1 MAVKKFLHIAFG
13 TIGLAMGLLLPCSVL
28 DANAAPA
35 FSINQLQ
42 GRPLWFVFG
51 AGTGL
56 MAFSAICLVG
66 RCRRRY
72 ERALQ
77 ESETRFRAIAEDQT
91 ELVCRHRPDGTLTFV
106 NEAYCR
112 CFAKNRDELLGQN
125 LLSLVPAT
133 DQADICSLFTS
144 LGPAN
149 PVTTHEHRVLT
160 PEGGIRWQQWTR
172 RAIFNHRNRIV
183 EFQGVGRDITELRE
197 TREALRNSE
206 EMARVLINGTQET
219 LVLLDRD
226 GILLTVN
233 EVGAERLGRKPEEL
247 VGLNIFDNL
256 SDEVALE
263 RRKHFEQVISTG
275 KAVHFE
281 DRCGNLDFV
290 VSLFPVFDRQGE
302 VGQIAVFAL
311 DCTER
316 KRVERA
322 FRERERTLNSILAAA
337 PVGIGLSRNRIMT
350 WASDNLLKMLGYS
363 PHELVGKSTRI
374 LYESEEEYQRA
385 GQANYR
391 AILEQGSGSVETRW
405 VRRNGRAMDILLSSA
420 PLDPADMSEGV
431 TFTAMDV
438 TERKRA
444 VEALNIALAKSR
456 EQRDKTEVILRSMAD
471 GLIFSDSRNRI
482 VLMSES
488 AETML
493 GIPLREVFLQ
503 PLTAALENRQ
513 LVEQLL
519 TVQSGIREES
529 VLELELPD
537 PHGGKPRIVQAK
549 SSAVKNGENRDGGVI
564 TLLRDVSRERDLDR
578 MKSEFIST
586 AAHELRTPLT
596 AVMGFSELLLTR
608 EDLDEEET
616 EYLAIIHKKS
626 EVLEKIIDELLD
638 LARIDSGQVI
648 RLHRDWTDVG
658 LIVRR
663 STGDFQHSCP
673 GHRFTVV
680 APEKAVALVD
690 DQKLFQVME
699 NLLNNA
705 AKFSPEGSLIQVSCE
720 LVDQEIRIS
729 VRDEGIG
736 MTPDEVERVF
746 DKFYRADAS
755 NTAKGGLGLGM
766 AIVKNIIQAHQGRVW
781 VESAPGEG
789 TTVTFSIPVIG
800 PA

>member
-1 MAVKKFLHIAFG
+1 VNRFLRIAFG
-13 TIGLAMGLLLPCSVL
+13 NLAPVLGVLLDCTVL
-28 DANAAPA
+28 HAETARD
-35 FSINQLQ
+35 FSTGQLH
-42 GRPLWFVFG
+42 GSPLWFTFG
-51 AGTGL
+51 AGICL
-56 MAFSAICLVG
+56 MAFSAIWLVS
-66 RCRRRY
+66 RYHKRY
-72 ERALQ
+72 EKALQ

-91 ELVCRHRPDGTLTFV
+91 ELVCRHLPDGTLTFV

-112 CFAKNRDELLGQN
+112 YFARTRDELLGQN
-125 LLSLVPAT
+125 LLSLVPRA
-133 DQADICSLFTS
+133 DQADLCSHLAS
-144 LGPAN
+144 LGPRN
-149 PVTTHEHRVLT
+149 PVTCHEHRVLT
-160 PEGGIRWQQWTR
+160 PEDGIRWQQWTR
-172 RAIFNHRNRIV
+172 RALFDYRNRIV
-183 EFQGVGRDITELRE
+183 EFQGIGRDITELRE
-197 TREALRNSE
+197 TREALRSSE
-206 EMARVLINGTQET
+206 ETARVLINGTQET
-219 LVLLDRD
+219 LVLLDRE

-233 EVGAERLGRKPEEL
+233 QVGAERLGRKQEEL
-247 VGLNIFDNL
+247 IGINIFDSL
-256 SDEVALE
+256 SDEVALQY
-263 RRKHFEQVISTG
+263 RKHFEQVISTG
-275 KAVHFE
+275 QPVRFE

-290 VSLFPVFDRQGE
+290 ISLFPIFDCQGQ
-302 VGQIAVFAL
+302 VGQVAAFAL

-316 KRVERA
+316 KRIERA
-322 FRERERTLNSILAAA
+322 FQERERTLNSILAAA
-337 PVGIGLSRNRIMT
+337 PVGIGLTRNRIMT

-363 PHELVGKSTRI
+363 PHELVGKSIRI

-385 GQANYR
+385 GQTEYR
-391 AILEQGSGSVETRW
+391 TILEQGNSSVETRW
-405 VRRNGRAMDILLSSA
+405 VRRNGRVVDILFSSA
-420 PLDPADMSEGV
+420 PLDPADLSAGV
-431 TFTAMDV
+431 TFTAMDI

-482 VLMSES
+482 VMMSES
-488 AETML
+488 AENML
-493 GIPLREVFLQ
+493 GKPLRDVFLR
-503 PLTAALENRQ
+503 PATETLENRQ

-519 TVQSGIREES
+519 SVQSGDREES
-529 VLELELPD
+529 TIELVLPD
-537 PHGGKPRIVQAK
+537 PRGGKQRIVQAR
-549 SSAVKNGENRDGGVI
+549 SSAVKNGGNSEGGVI

-596 AVMGFSELLLTR
+596 AVMGFSELLLAR
-608 EDLDEEET
+608 EDLDGEER

-658 LIVRR
+658 KIVKR

-673 GHRFTVV
+673 NHRFTVAV
-680 APEKAVALVD
+680 PEKAVALVD
-690 DQKLFQVME
+690 DRKLFQVME

-705 AKFSPEGSLIQVSCE
+705 AKFSPEGSLIEVNCE
-720 LVDQEIRIS
+720 LLGQEILVR

-736 MTPDEVERVF
+736 MSPEQVKRVF

-781 VESAPGEG
+781 VDSAPDEG
-789 TTVTFSIPVIG
+789 TTVTFTLPIIARS
-800 PA
+800 